1 MARSPL
7 VSAIIVFLDEEK
19 FLQEA
24 IDSVIAQTHSN
35 WELLLVDDG
44 SGDQSSE
51 IARQLARQRPERV
64 RYLEHEGHRNRGASA
79 SRNLGV
85 RSARGEYLAFLDADD
100 VWLPHKLE
108 RQVAILQS
116 QSRAGA
122 VYSPSLYW
130 RSWTGEAS
138 DQRRDYSP
146 SLGVPSNRLVEPPAL
161 LVSTYPLGKRGSP
174 CPSSILIRRRV
185 VEAFEGFEES
195 FHGPNQ
201 LYEDQVFLVKLYLH
215 APVFISDEC
224 LDRYRIHSESCSARV
239 HRSRQ
244 YHSVRRF
251 FLRWLEDYLTAQRVQ
266 SIEVWRALHRAR
278 WPYRHPILHRCSRRG
293 RRIIRNAWK
302 ASRLAATMTVQGKRR
317 SWSGQSVGSITAH
330 PNPILVSED
339 SVDVYSDSVPVGATI
354 LSWKTEGAEAVE
366 VRINAPNGR
375 LLNRTGPSGEMTT
388 DDWVADGTVFYLQ
401 DISDNRPLTQD
412 NTLAATLVRVKCS
425 KMPEG

>member
-7 VSAIIVFLDEEK
+7 VSAIINFLDEEK

-24 IDSVIAQTHSN
+24 IDSVFAQTHSN

-44 SGDQSSE
+44 SGDRSSE

-64 RYLEHEGHRNRGASA
+64 RYLEHEGHRNRGSST
-79 SRNLGV
+79 SRNLGI

-108 RQVAILQS
+108 HQVAILQS

-130 RSWTGEAS
+130 RSWAGEAS

-146 SLGVPSNRLVEPPAL
+146 SLGVPSNRLFEPPAL
-161 LVSTYPLGKRGSP
+161 LVSMYPLGKRRSP
-174 CPSSILIRRRV
+174 CPSSILIRRQV
-185 VEAFEGFEES
+185 VEAVRGWEES
-195 FHGPNQ
+195 FRGPNQ
-201 LYEDQVFLVKLYLH
+201 FYEDQAFLAKLHLH

-224 LDRYRIHSESCSARV
+224 WDRYRIHPESCSAGV

-244 YHSVRRF
+244 YHSLRRF
-251 FLRWLEDYLTAQRVQ
+251 FLSWLEDYLTAQRVQ

-293 RRIIRNAWK
+293 RRIIGNAWK
-302 ASRLAATMTVQGKRR
+302 ASRLAA
-317 SWSGQSVGSITAH
+317 
-330 PNPILVSED
+330 
-339 SVDVYSDSVPVGATI
+339 
-354 LSWKTEGAEAVE
+354 
-366 VRINAPNGR
+366 
-375 LLNRTGPSGEMTT
+375 
-388 DDWVADGTVFYLQ
+388 
-401 DISDNRPLTQD
+401 TQD